1 MKESIFNS
9 SIKDIAK
16 KLVQITNKD
25 IKQSEALSLLAKLD
39 GFSSYEKYK
48 DSLNYEKNIT
58 DSLDL
63 EIKKLSMLW
72 EELRINR
79 AIGNEY
85 AYIEKLIH
93 IIESFFMF
101 KDHSKILIKNITVD
115 GFPDDIEI
123 YCIYKKLLDINT
135 TYLKNSNYII
145 DSLDFTPT
153 QIEEDK
159 IYETLEDGIIQE
171 QSFILPN
178 NMSFN
183 DFIFNKHPSK
193 VINWFKEYFDLK
205 YSGYIDSKNALNTLI
220 NDFSS
225 NIKVNIKTSFKEQ
238 LSTLKEIEKYLI
250 DIDYEIPEH
259 KLKIRLSYNLSK
271 DKMIDILYNSLF
283 LNSESDIK
291 KYIEDEFK
299 DVDSSLNKKIWTIY
313 DYNNYFAIGLKGI
326 QVIKIDEEF
335 ETCISDFNN
344 MNEKDFEMFMG
355 LSNITQTLTN
365 PVYAYHNC
373 INELTKHILKKQS
386 LSKFMHIENC
396 IINNPKLDKLEY
408 KFDSLNEDEFNVN
421 KDLVF
426 STYKYVFETLNNELV
441 HLMNRTIKD
450 LYIDILVNFEEQI
463 QNINTIIR
471 TAVKK
476 VNDMKIDEVNNAVAE
491 LKKQLKDYENI
502 IKVEP
507 DSIQDLSGTE
517 HPILITKDKKDF
529 TYLMLYYKKEN
540 ECFKFHKIEFYIPC
554 LEEYKTE

>member
-1 MKESIFNS
+1 
-9 SIKDIAK
+9 
-16 KLVQITNKD
+16 
-25 IKQSEALSLLAKLD
+25 
-39 GFSSYEKYK
+39 
-48 DSLNYEKNIT
+48 
-58 DSLDL
+58 
-63 EIKKLSMLW
+63 
-72 EELRINR
+72 
-79 AIGNEY
+79 
-85 AYIEKLIH
+85 
-93 IIESFFMF
+93 
-101 KDHSKILIKNITVD
+101 
-115 GFPDDIEI
+115 
-123 YCIYKKLLDINT
+123 
-135 TYLKNSNYII
+135 
-145 DSLDFTPT
+145 
-153 QIEEDK
+153 
-159 IYETLEDGIIQE
+159 
-171 QSFILPN
+171 
-178 NMSFN
+178 
-183 DFIFNKHPSK
+183 
-193 VINWFKEYFDLK
+193 
-205 YSGYIDSKNALNTLI
+205 
-220 NDFSS
+220 
-225 NIKVNIKTSFKEQ
+225 
-238 LSTLKEIEKYLI
+238 
-250 DIDYEIPEH
+250 
-259 KLKIRLSYNLSK
+259 
-271 DKMIDILYNSLF
+271 
-283 LNSESDIK
+283 
-291 KYIEDEFK
+291 
-299 DVDSSLNKKIWTIY
+299 
-313 DYNNYFAIGLKGI
+313 
-326 QVIKIDEEF
+326 
-335 ETCISDFNN
+335 